1 MMRGTIALF
10 ACTIFSWIG
19 VPARASQTYAHSDS
33 IMPRFSRPSHGFA
46 GLSHGSAIDW
56 IVGRSAIDW
65 IVGTLFVAALM
76 PLALI
81 DIVPMTDYLNHLA
94 RIHLLA
100 AAGTPDANP
109 YYDITWK
116 LYPNLAADLLVP
128 QLARLMSVEA
138 ALRLFFGFSQFL
150 VVTGAIAIE
159 RQIRGRHLVAGLA
172 ALLVL
177 FNVAFN
183 AGLLNFEFAVGVALW
198 AIAIWIKLRD
208 AAWPRRLLA
217 HALFV
222 GILFLSHFFALGI
235 YGLTIGLFE
244 LTALTHRKWDP
255 RRTAGLLAVMA
266 GPVLVLLGVMHV
278 SGGAV
283 GGQAI
288 LWDWRLKLLWP
299 LNFLNGYIAL
309 CSVFVLAVLIV
320 LIGFL
325 RWKDAIALSA
335 AGRWIAAGFALTY
348 IAMPRLLFN
357 TDAVD
362 VRVLVGAALIVPAFV
377 TIRNHGHRYKTV
389 ALICVAALI
398 SFNLVIVQSVWFSY
412 RDDYREMQ
420 ASFRTLTPNAHVVA
434 ALGDADSGFNALLHP
449 IQFAPT
455 LAAYARHAFIPQ
467 LATFPGMQPLTGAA
481 SVRRLM
487 ITDGMQLRLSPF
499 SLLKDIAE
507 GRIGDGD
514 PAFLKTW
521 AADYDYLYLSGPH
534 TPNPLPR
541 LLTEMVTAERFT
553 LYKIRHDS
561 PDPAMP
567 GDKAAAR

>member
-1 MMRGTIALF
+1 MLG
-10 ACTIFSWIG
+10 WIG
-19 VPARASQTYAHSDS
+19 VPSRGSQTRAHADS
-33 IMPRFSRPSHGFA
+33 IMPRFAR
-46 GLSHGSAIDW
+46 LSHASAIDW
-56 IVGRSAIDW
+56 IVA
-65 IVGTLFVAALM
+65 TLFVAALM
-76 PLALI
+76 PLGVI

-94 RIHLLA
+94 RMHLLA

-109 YYDITWK
+109 FYDITWN
-116 LYPNLAADLLVP
+116 LYPNLAIDLVVP
-128 QLARLMSVEA
+128 QLARLMSVET
-138 ALRLFFGFSQFL
+138 ALKLFFGFSQFL

-183 AGLLNFEFAVGVALW
+183 GGLLNFEFGVGVALW

-217 HALFV
+217 HTLFV
-222 GILFLSHFFALGI
+222 VILFLAHFFALGI
-235 YGLTIGLFE
+235 YGLTIGIFE
-244 LTALTHRKWDP
+244 LTALTRRKWDP
-255 RRTAGLLAVMA
+255 RRAAGLLAVLA

-283 GGQAI
+283 GGDSI
-288 LWDWRLKLLWP
+288 LWDWQLKLLWP
-299 LNFLNGYIAL
+299 IHFLNGYVAVYSLFALVVLLILIA
-309 CSVFVLAVLIV
+309 
-320 LIGFL
+320 FL

-335 AGRWIAAGFALTY
+335 AGLWIAAGFALTY

-357 TDAVD
+357 SDLAD

-377 TIRNHGHRYKTV
+377 TIRNHPNRYKTI
-389 ALICVAALI
+389 ALICTTTLI
-398 SFNLVIVQSVWFSY
+398 FLNLVIVQWVWFSY
-412 RDDYREMQ
+412 RGDYREMR
-420 ASFRTLTPNAHVVA
+420 ASFRMLTPNAHVVA
-434 ALGDADSGFNALLHP
+434 ALGGADSGFDALLHP
-449 IQFAPT
+449 IEFAPT
-455 LAAYARHAFIPQ
+455 LAAYERHAFIPQ
-467 LATFPGMQPLTGAA
+467 LATFAGAVPISSVA
-481 SVRRLM
+481 SVRRLT
-487 ITDGMQLRLSPF
+487 ITDGMQLRLSPV

-507 GRIGDGD
+507 GHIGDGD

-541 LLTEMVTAERFT
+541 LLTEIMTASRFT

-561 PDPAMP
+561 PGAPMP
-567 GDKAAAR
+567 GDKADAR